1 MINNQIKLILSVLVH
16 HTQYKHETK
25 TRAPLGGALY
35 AQKCFFFSKDEAFVR
50 HGN

>member
-1 MINNQIKLILSVLVH
+1 MLNIKKPNKK
-16 HTQYKHETK
+16 Q

-35 AQKCFFFSKDEAFVR
+35 ARKCFFSKDEAFVR